1 MAPKYLTGD
10 KAGIEEFLS
19 RFDVWQIPCTPLS
32 CSHALQRS
40 GAMSLTDACRSS
52 SSIAMVRRNSA
63 LGLLDPSGMLDAQM
77 NGID

>member
-19 RFDVWQIPCTPLS
+19 RFDVWQICSVQQQQRPECT
-32 CSHALQRS
+32 
-40 GAMSLTDACRSS
+40 SLTGVCRSS

-63 LGLLDPSGMLDAQM
+63 LGLLDPSGMLAAQM